1 MIIRTPQKYFEV
13 KFGLKG
19 LSLLAQ
25 NSNLFEEQNT
35 EFILYCGL
43 ISQHP
48 DITNEEIALI
58 KTAVDKDNLMPGI
71 MSAIPHP
78 FTSFFD
84 IGGLYTKA
92 VGEMGI
98 APSEFF
104 RMTPK
109 EIEEAYDGY
118 LTRKEIEANLTKL
131 AIGSALKNKQEP
143 IYLKEDKGYS
153 NGSLRERQ
161 EMFQKLGINEVQLWK
176 RM

>member
-25 NSNLFEEQNT
+25 NLNLYEEKNT

-48 DITNEEIALI
+48 DITNEEIALV
-58 KTAVDKDNLMPGI
+58 KTAVDEGNLMPGI
-71 MSAIPHP
+71 MSAIPLP

-84 IGGLYTKA
+84 IEGLYTKA

-104 RMTPK
+104 KMTPK
-109 EIEEAYDGY
+109 EVEQAYDGY
-118 LTRKEIEANLTKL
+118 LTRKEIDANLTKL
-131 AIGSALKNKQEP
+131 AVGQALKNIKDP
-143 IYLKEDKGYS
+143 IYLKEDKGYT
-153 NGSLRERQ
+153 NGSLKERQ
-161 EMFQKLGINEVQLWK
+161 ATFQKLRINEV
-176 RM
+176 

>member
-25 NSNLFEEQNT
+25 NLNLCEELNT

-48 DITNEEIALI
+48 DITNEEIALV
-58 KTAVDKDNLMPGI
+58 KTAVDEGNLMPGI
-71 MSAIPHP
+71 MSAIPLP
-78 FTSFFD
+78 FTSFSK

-98 APSEFF
+98 APADFF
-104 RMTPK
+104 KMTPK
-109 EIEEAYDGY
+109 EVEDAYEGY
-118 LTRKEIEANLTKL
+118 LTRKEMEANLTKL
-131 AIGSALKNKQEP
+131 AVGQALKNIKDP
-143 IYLKEDKGYS
+143 IYLKEDKGYRG
-153 NGSLRERQ
+153 GSIKERQ
-161 EMFQKLGINEVQLWK
+161 EIFNKLGIIEV
-176 RM
+176 

>member
-25 NSNLFEEQNT
+25 NLSLYEEQNT

-48 DITNEEIALI
+48 DITNEEIALV
-58 KTAVDKDNLMPGI
+58 KTAVDEGNLMPGI
-71 MSAIPHP
+71 MLAIPQSLL
-78 FTSFFD
+78 SFSNV
-84 IGGLYTKA
+84 GGLYTKA

-98 APSEFF
+98 APTEFF
-104 RMTPK
+104 KMTPK
-109 EIEEAYDGY
+109 EVEDAYDGY

-131 AIGSALKNKQEP
+131 AVSQALKNIKDP
-143 IYLKEDKGYS
+143 IYLKEDKGYN

-161 EMFQKLGINEVQLWK
+161 EVFQKLGINEVQLWK